1 MTVVCVTFF
10 MNVPDKGIP
19 GIKCVE
25 EKKKVPDSEFKET
38 SVTLGISGT
47 Q

>member
-25 EKKKVPDSEFKET
+25 EKKVPDSEFKET

>member
-1 MTVVCVTFF
+1 

-25 EKKKVPDSEFKET
+25 EKKKYQTVNSRKQ
-38 SVTLGISGT
+38 V
-47 Q
+47 